1 MSTGISGTPEPRR
14 TNGHPTYERLVESAT
29 ALLQEH
35 SLSEV
40 TTDMVLKHSAV
51 SRGSL
56 YHHFEDLSDLIETA
70 LVRSFSTV
78 VDENIALLRNLLSSA
93 QDIGEYHRAIIDFN
107 DFAQGSQRQKFR
119 LNRVRMLGNA
129 IGNPRMSK
137 KLAIE
142 QERKT
147 AAYAE
152 LFNFAQS
159 RGWMSKEIDSRAAA
173 VFIQAFTIGRVIDD
187 ICEETMDLEACK
199 SLLLHVFRNVFL
211 LNQPNVITEPNSIP
225 PSAP

>member
-1 MSTGISGTPEPRR
+1 M
-14 TNGHPTYERLVESAT
+14 ESAT

-40 TTDMVLKHSAV
+40 TTDMVLQHSGV

-70 LVRSFSTV
+70 LVLSFSAV
-78 VDENIALLRNLLSSA
+78 VDENIALLSSLLSSA
-93 QDIGEYHRAIIDFN
+93 EDIGEYHRAIIDFN
-107 DFAQGSQRQKFR
+107 DFAQGNDRRHFR
-119 LNRVRMLGNA
+119 LNRVRMLGHS
-129 IGNPRMSK
+129 IGNQRMSK

-142 QERKT
+142 QDRMT
-147 AAYAE
+147 NAYAE
-152 LFNFAQS
+152 LFNVAQS
-159 RGWMSKEIDSRAAA
+159 RGWISREIDSRAAA
-173 VFIQAFTIGRVIDD
+173 VFIQAFTLGRVVDD
-187 ICEETMDLEACK
+187 ICEEPMDFEAWK
-199 SLLLHVFRNVFL
+199 SLLLNVFRNVFL